1 MEELLKG
8 LKTQEGWPITKDFF
22 FFFLKPSQSAQTK
35 IFSKIKKTLFYPIKK
50 IHFSWIFYRKDG

>member
-22 FFFLKPSQSAQTK
+22 FFLKPSQGAQTK

-50 IHFSWIFYRKDG
+50 ILFSWIFYTKDG

>member
-22 FFFLKPSQSAQTK
+22 FFEAK
-35 IFSKIKKTLFYPIKK
+35 SKRTDKNIQ
-50 IHFSWIFYRKDG
+50 